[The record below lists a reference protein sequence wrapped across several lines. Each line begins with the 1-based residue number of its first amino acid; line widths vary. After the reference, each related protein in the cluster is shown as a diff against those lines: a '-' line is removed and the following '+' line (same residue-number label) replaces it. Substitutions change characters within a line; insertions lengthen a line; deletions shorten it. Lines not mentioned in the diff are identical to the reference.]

1 MARRSGLSDLAG
13 LAALGAL
20 GYMAFDKF
28 GNKKSGAADSTAA
41 PAAGSTPTVG
51 SFDANETSWPE
62 RPDAG
67 DAAVAEAAQ
76 NLRPSA
82 AAARTSAP
90 TPRAPASTPRSLA
103 AAPVRP
109 VAPASR
115 PRVDPSEMSSR
126 DKLKQIEREMYYG
139 KVQDPR
145 ETDKPLEGVY
155 PEQFLIAPGV
165 KGMSTL
171 AKGLANRTAQ
181 KIPEYTQPTL
191 SYAERQLLEAP
202 AKRTSQQLL
211 EAPAKRLT
219 GPSKADLLA
228 RDRAA
233 RAAARQ
239 DEMLKEN
246 ARRYGLNPEA
256 PGYEGAARAVRE
268 RLGDD
273 AFTLKKRGGAV
284 KAKKMA
290 SGGMTRSS
298 ASKRADGIATKGKT
312 RGKMY

>member
-1 MARRSGLSDLAG
+1 MAKNRGAANLAG

-20 GYMAFDKF
+20 GYMLRDKQKASMGGGDESVF
-28 GNKKSGAADSTAA
+28 TGPMEVSPEYTRAVTEGLKTEGPESVG
-41 PAAGSTPTVG
+41 GSTRDFQSMEGVDLSTRQSRG
-51 SFDANETSWPE
+51 
-62 RPDAG
+62 
-67 DAAVAEAAQ
+67 
-76 NLRPSA
+76 
-82 AAARTSAP
+82 AP
-90 TPRAPASTPRSLA
+90 RPASTPK
-103 AAPVRP
+103 
-109 VAPASR
+109 SR
-115 PRVDPSEMSSR
+115 PTQSMGSREQQSR
-126 DKLKQIEREMYYG
+126 DLLKQVERDMYYG
-139 KVQDPR
+139 KPQDPR

-155 PEQFLIAPGV
+155 PESYLIAPGA
-165 KGMSTL
+165 KTMSTL
-171 AKGLANRTAQ
+171 AKGLANRPTQ
-181 KIPEYTQPTL
+181 KIPEYVQPTL
-191 SYAERQLLEAP
+191 SYAERQLLEGP
-202 AKRTSQQLL
+202 AKRASQQLL
-211 EAPAKRLT
+211 EAPTKRLT

-256 PGYEGAARAVRE
+256 PGYEGAARAVRD

-298 ASKRADGIATKGKT
+298 ASKRADGIAQKGKT

>member
-41 PAAGSTPTVG
+41 PAAGPSEDSGMGVDEYARDNSEAGMYEREPGG
-51 SFDANETSWPE
+51 SSM
-62 RPDAG
+62 
-67 DAAVAEAAQ
+67 AAS
-76 NLRPSA
+76 PKSA
-82 AAARTSAP
+82 ATRTSAP

-191 SYAERQLLEAP
+191 SYAERQLLEG
-202 AKRTSQQLL
+202 
-211 EAPAKRLT
+211 PAKRLT

-233 RAAARQ
+233 RAAAR
-239 DEMLKEN
+239 
-246 ARRYGLNPEA
+246 EA
-256 PGYEGAARAVRE
+256 ERQQFNKRGVDRFIESTFEG
-268 RLGDD
+268 GM
-273 AFTLKKRGGAV
+273 KRGGAV